1 MIRPATPA
9 DRTLLREMFDEFY
22 ASDAVLH
29 PIPASY
35 HEATLDDLFSAG
47 TTQRCFLFGEGETA
61 GYALLSQKYSHEAG
75 GIELWLE
82 ELYLR
87 PQARG
92 RGAGSEFFAFL
103 RGYGETIG
111 ARRLRLEVEEENTG
125 ARRLYRRMGF
135 ASLDYLQMIRED
147 AQ

>member
-1 MIRPATPA
+1 MRALVLCGEEEESGKIARMLGGAMSVDSATTPK
-9 DRTLLREMFDEFY
+9 
-22 ASDAVLH
+22 
-29 PIPASY
+29 
-35 HEATLDDLFSAG
+35 EAL
-47 TTQRCFLFGEGETA
+47 
-61 GYALLSQKYSHEAG
+61 ALTRRRKYSLYIIDIEAG

-92 RGAGSEFFAFL
+92 RGAGSEFFTFL